1 MRRTSFIA
9 AAIMISSAALGQ
21 WFPTPLPY
29 TVTNSPTVDPNSHTE
44 LNADFASI
52 VSQGN
57 AGQASLLVSIT
68 GLGPIGLPAG
78 AVIFCSAGGGV
89 CPADG
94 CPTGYQVADGTN
106 GTADVR
112 GVYIRGLDTGGSV
125 DPGRSLASYQGDTFQ
140 QHSHG
145 AMVVFSSITSYTS
158 QMTSAAPNGQIINAE
173 SASASP
179 DTTGSITSGV
189 AGNTETRPYTVV
201 LVACEVL

>member
-1 MRRTSFIA
+1 MRRTSFITA
-9 AAIMISSAALGQ
+9 AVLISSAALGQ

-29 TVTNSPTVDPNSHTE
+29 TITNSPTVDPNSHTE
-44 LNADFASI
+44 INANFASI
-52 VSQGN
+52 ISQGN
-57 AGQASLLVSIT
+57 AGQATLLASIT
-68 GLGPIGLPAG
+68 NLGPIGLPSG

-94 CPTGYQVADGTN
+94 CPTGYQAANGTN

-125 DPGRSLASYQGDTFQ
+125 DPGRSLASYQADSFQ

-145 AMVVFSSITSYTS
+145 AIVAFSSITSYTS
-158 QMTSAAPNGQIINAE
+158 QMTSKSPTGQIIYAE

-189 AGNTETRPYTVV
+189 AGNTETRPYSVV

>member
-29 TVTNSPTVDPNSHTE
+29 TITNSLTVDPNSHTE
-44 LNADFASI
+44 VNANFASLI
-52 VSQGN
+52 SQGN
-57 AGQASLLVSIT
+57 AGQATLLASVTS
-68 GLGPIGLPAG
+68 LGPIGLPAG
-78 AVIFCSAGGGV
+78 AVVFCYPSHGV

-106 GTADVR
+106 GTADTR
-112 GVYIRGLDTGGSV
+112 GVYIRGLDTGGTV
-125 DPGRSLASYQGDTFQ
+125 DPGRSLASYQADSFQ
-140 QHSHG
+140 QHTHG
-145 AMVVFSSITSYTS
+145 AMVVFSTITSYSS
-158 QMTSAAPNGQIINAE
+158 QMTSAAPNGQIIDAE

-189 AGNTETRPYTVV
+189 AGNTETRPQTAV

>member
-1 MRRTSFIA
+1 MRRTSFIV

-29 TVTNSPTVDPNSHTE
+29 TITNSPTVDPNSHTE
-44 LNADFASI
+44 VNANFASLI
-52 VSQGN
+52 SQGN
-57 AGQASLLVSIT
+57 AGQTALLASIT
-68 GLGPIGLPAG
+68 NLGPIGLPSG
-78 AVIFCSAGGGV
+78 AVVFCYPSHGV

-106 GTADVR
+106 GTADTR

-145 AMVVFSSITSYTS
+145 SINTFASITSYSS
-158 QMTSAAPNGQIINAE
+158 QMTTQSPNGQVIDAE

-189 AGNTETRPYTVV
+189 AGNTETRPQTVV

>member
-1 MRRTSFIA
+1 MRRTSLIA

-29 TVTNSPTVDPNSHTE
+29 TITNSPTVDPNSHTE
-44 LNADFASI
+44 VNANFASLI
-52 VSQGN
+52 SQGN
-57 AGQASLLVSIT
+57 AGQSALLASIT
-68 GLGPIGLPAG
+68 SLGPVGLPSG

-94 CPTGYQVADGTN
+94 CPTGYQVANGTN

-145 AMVVFSSITSYTS
+145 SIDTLASITNYSS
-158 QMTSAAPNGQIINAE
+158 QITSAGPNGQVIDGA
-173 SASASP
+173 SALASP

>member
-1 MRRTSFIA
+1 MRRTSLIA
-9 AAIMISSAALGQ
+9 TAIMISSAALGQ

-29 TVTNSPTVDPNSHTE
+29 TVTNSPTIDPNSHAE
-44 LNADFASI
+44 LNADFASL

-57 AGQASLLVSIT
+57 AGQATLLASIT
-68 GLGPIGLPAG
+68 SLGPIGLPAG
-78 AVIFCSAGGGV
+78 AVVFCGAGYAV
-89 CPADG
+89 CPLNG
-94 CPTGYQVADGTN
+94 CPTGYQAANGTN

-145 AMVVFSSITSYTS
+145 SINTFASITSYSS
-158 QMTSAAPNGQIINAE
+158 QMTTQSPNGQVIDAE

-189 AGNTETRPYTVV
+189 AGNTETRPYSIV